1 MAAHFYLPPPR
12 FEIRCPH
19 LDLMNSFRNHRL
31 RDFAV
36 PMSTNWL
43 LNDLAEAK
51 GKQALYTRQSPQV
64 LKALREMALVQSVES
79 SNRIEGV
86 TVAADRLRPLVLG
99 HARPKDRSEQE
110 IAGYRSA
117 LNLIHTKSENLQIT
131 PDLMRRLHK
140 LCQEGSGDAG
150 QFKKVDNEVIEL
162 QPGAAP
168 IIRFKCVSA
177 KATPAAVD
185 ELCLVY
191 RHAIDQDHIPPL
203 VAIGAFVLDFLCIH
217 PFRDGNG
224 RVSRLL
230 TLLALYQHG
239 YEVGRYI
246 SLERLIEE
254 SKEDYYRVLQTSSH
268 RWHETRHDLLP
279 WLNHFLA
286 IARRAYGE
294 FEQRAGQI
302 KSPRGAKAGLVLAAI
317 REQLG
322 DFQLSEIERAC
333 PGVGREWIRS
343 LLTDLKAA
351 GEVSCQGKGPAA
363 RWHYLGRRGINS

>member
-1 MAAHFYLPPPR
+1 M
-12 FEIRCPH
+12 
-19 LDLMNSFRNHRL
+19 MTFRNHRL
-31 RDFAV
+31 RDLSV
-36 PMSTNWL
+36 PMGTNWL

-51 GKQALYTRQSPQV
+51 GKQELYTRQSPQM

-86 TVAADRLRPLVLG
+86 TVAPSRLRPLVLG
-99 HARPKDRSEQE
+99 NARPKDRSEQD
-110 IAGYRSA
+110 IMGYRRA
-117 LNLIHTKSENLQIT
+117 LNLIHTKAEALPIT
-131 PDLMRRLHK
+131 PDLLRRLHQ
-140 LCQEGSGDAG
+140 LCQDGSGDAG

-162 QPGAAP
+162 RPGAAP
-168 IIRFKCVSA
+168 IVRFTCVSA

-185 ELCLVY
+185 ELCLLY
-191 RHAIDQDHIPPL
+191 RHAIDQDHVPPL
-203 VAIGAFVLDFLCIH
+203 VAIGALVLDFLCIH

-239 YEVGRYI
+239 YEMGRYI

-254 SKEDYYRVLQTSSH
+254 AKEDYYRVLQESSQ
-268 RWHETRHDLLP
+268 RWHESKHDLLP

-286 IARRAYGE
+286 IARRAYRE
-294 FEQRAGQI
+294 FERRAGEV
-302 KSPRGAKAGLVLAAI
+302 KAPRGAKAGLVLAAI
-317 REQLG
+317 REQSGEFRLV
-322 DFQLSEIERAC
+322 DIEQAC

-351 GEVSCQGKGPAA
+351 GEATCRGKGPAA
-363 RWHYLGRRGINS
+363 RWTYHGSKGTNS